1 MSQRKRIII
10 EETNEVHLISEL
22 AKVVTDW
29 VKDLRFTIEKDTD
42 LNLTD
47 EDKSATPQVYKY
59 YLPKREN
66 NKREEPITRRNVN
79 FPVPDVI
86 PLFPALVIRPSNGS
100 ADVDE
105 NSSDYEDVNID
116 ICIFVKEYDVS
127 NRYDFLLLAKKIIMQ
142 KLRGIPLGI
151 FANYRLQNNLSWK
164 LYDDSQ
170 EPDACLVITSVWRCR
185 LPPAG
190 AFDVS
195 QIE

>member
-47 EDKSATPQVYKY
+47 KDKSATPQVYKY

-116 ICIFVKEYDVS
+116 ICIFSAAVADELMSRD
-127 NRYDFLLLAKKIIMQ
+127 RFARKIEHSRKRVTNTI
-142 KLRGIPLGI
+142 RSVVT
-151 FANYRLQNNLSWK
+151 RLQWLI
-164 LYDDSQ
+164 DQ
-170 EPDACLVITSVWRCR
+170 QQ
-185 LPPAG
+185 G
-190 AFDVS
+190 
-195 QIE
+195 